1 MCYYFYMKRLIL
13 FKKTLEHP
21 YYKRIATRL
30 TKEDHSICLDFIAKN
45 GHLNANQWAF
55 KVNRMFLDELKPRNV
70 NLITD
75 LLTAIK

>member
-1 MCYYFYMKRLIL
+1 MCYYFNMNRLLI
-13 FKKTLEHP
+13 FNKTLEHP
-21 YYKRIATRL
+21 YYGRIAKRL
-30 TKEDHSICLDFIAKN
+30 TKADRGICLDFIAKN
-45 GHLNANQWAF
+45 GHLDANQWAF